1 MGMANAM
8 KTMKIIGTALLMKK
22 WEMTS
27 LSPYLLVMVSP
38 GLPGRSGECVDDH
51 SIGNDESYN
60 FCRITVNSGVDNR
73 GGHGQD
79 ALKQDCSYDH
89 VGNAGL
95 VDAGAADE
103 NGGDC
108 GECHEEG
115 AVVERNEP
123 IALFIQEN
131 ADGSIDSRQD
141 NRSGSHPVDADSTG
155 AGVVWIR
162 TDSSHRCS
170 GLGVKECPHEPC
182 HECKKQDSTSR
193 NHEIW
198 TDVNGEEIVQNLVP
212 ELIERNSS
220 SEARPH
226 VAPDHRRT
234 VIGQDQPHYAH
245 EGNRRETNICSD
257 HHLIALDMVQQKTI
271 SPAEYQCKWN
281 GYPDSAGESRN
292 PNKPQF
298 NAQRGS
304 QQSSDNTEWQTKIQ
318 STTCLHHRNHGE
330 YQDTVHTKTNHCV
343 LQRKAE

>member
-79 ALKQDCSYDH
+79 ALKQDCSNDH
-89 VGNAGL
+89 VGNIGL
-95 VDAGAADE
+95 VDAGTANK

-131 ADGSIDSRQD
+131 ADGPIDSRQD
-141 NRSGSHPVDADSTG
+141 NRSGSHPVDADSAG

-162 TDSSHRCS
+162 TDSSHCCS
-170 GLGVKECPHEPC
+170 GLGVKERPHEPC
-182 HECKKQDSTSR
+182 HEREKQDRPSP
-193 NHEIW
+193 ECQIW
-198 TDVNGEEIVQNLVP
+198 PHADGKPVVQNLAPQPVDRNGGP
-212 ELIERNSS
+212 EAL
-220 SEARPH
+220 AT
-226 VAPDHRRT
+226 VTPDHCRT
-234 VIGQDQPHYAH
+234 VIGQDHPHDAH
-245 EGNRRETNICSD
+245 EGDRGKTEICGD
-257 HHLIALDMVQQKTI
+257 HHLVALDVVQ
-271 SPAEYQCKWN
+271 
-281 GYPDSAGESRN
+281 
-292 PNKPQF
+292 
-298 NAQRGS
+298 
-304 QQSSDNTEWQTKIQ
+304 
-318 STTCLHHRNHGE
+318 
-330 YQDTVHTKTNHCV
+330 
-343 LQRKAE
+343 

>member
-115 AVVERNEP
+115 DVVERHEP
-123 IALFIQEN
+123 ITLFI
-131 ADGSIDSRQD
+131 QD

-170 GLGVKECPHEPC
+170 GLGVKERPHEPC
-182 HECKKQDSTSR
+182 HECEKQDRASR
-193 NHEIW
+193 KREVW
-198 TDVNGEEIVQNLVP
+198 TDADGKQVVQYLGPEPVDRNGSP
-212 ELIERNSS
+212 EAL
-220 SEARPH
+220 AT
-226 VAPDHRRT
+226 VAPDHRRI
-234 VIGQDQPHYAH
+234 VIGQDHPHDAH
-245 EGNRRETNICSD
+245 EGDRGETTVCGD
-257 HHLIALDMVQQKTI
+257 HHLVALDVVQ
-271 SPAEYQCKWN
+271 
-281 GYPDSAGESRN
+281 
-292 PNKPQF
+292 
-298 NAQRGS
+298 
-304 QQSSDNTEWQTKIQ
+304 
-318 STTCLHHRNHGE
+318 
-330 YQDTVHTKTNHCV
+330 
-343 LQRKAE
+343 